1 MWYITLGHSIIDPVI
16 HLMNQIAED
25 NNKPTKNVTISVFL
39 NLSKDFDTISHK
51 ILIIIMENMGLRGV
65 AKL

>member
-1 MWYITLGHSIIDPVI
+1 
-16 HLMNQIAED
+16 MNQIAEE

-39 NLSKDFDTISHK
+39 YLSKDFDTISHK
-51 ILIIIMENMGLRGV
+51 ILIIMMENMGIRGV